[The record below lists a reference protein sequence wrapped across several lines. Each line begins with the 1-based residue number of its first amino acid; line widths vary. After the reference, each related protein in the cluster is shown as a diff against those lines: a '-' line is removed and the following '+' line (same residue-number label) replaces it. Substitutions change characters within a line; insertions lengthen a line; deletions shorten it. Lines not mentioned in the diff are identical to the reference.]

1 MKLKKSCRPILTLLC
16 ILAVS
21 CAGLT
26 PAQESALVG
35 SVTSLASASAAAYGN
50 PAAAAGLNALGVL
63 LQAYVGTGQP
73 VPPAVVA
80 ATPGVGS
87 MGKDASLI
95 ISPAI
100 PPTQADAQAAFDA
113 AAALLKK

>member
-1 MKLKKSCRPILTLLC
+1 MKTSRPILTLLC
-16 ILAVS
+16 ILTFS
-21 CAGLT
+21 CASWT
-26 PAQESALVG
+26 PAQKSALIG
-35 SVTSLASASAAAYGN
+35 NIAALGGIAAGAYGG

-63 LQAYVGTGQP
+63 LQAYVGTGKP

-95 ISPAI
+95 ISSAI